1 MTYTNYRVGDE
12 VEESERVGAFRARG
26 RVIALHR
33 HGVTVR
39 WASARTFETFR
50 AVRPMI
56 ARADDYIPAVLRG
69 TP

>member
-1 MTYTNYRVGDE
+1 MTYTSYRVGDE
-12 VEESERVGAFRARG
+12 VEEVERVGVRTRG
-26 RVIALHR
+26 RVVALHR

-39 WASARTFETFR
+39 WPSARTFEAFR
-50 AVRPMI
+50 AVRPLI